1 MLLYVYLRADTAEG
15 ALLAMH
21 QENKITSCTKSVG
34 WRQQDESAAVFSA
47 HAAPRALFSI
57 RVERDDGH
65 RRLWK
70 YINELEKFPEIM
82 CENHIFS
89 QNGPKIEYRITIR
102 MRVGINVRAGSPL
115 EVVGVVTDLHTR
127 MDRMSG

>member
-1 MLLYVYLRADTAEG
+1 
-15 ALLAMH
+15 MH

-47 HAAPRALFSI
+47 HAAPRALVSI

-70 YINELEKFPEIM
+70 CINELEKVPEIM
-82 CENHIFS
+82 RENPIFS
-89 QNGPKIEYRITIR
+89 QNGPKIEYRNRISKR
-102 MRVGINVRAGSPL
+102 MWVGVNGRAGSPL

>member
-1 MLLYVYLRADTAEG
+1 
-15 ALLAMH
+15 MH

-70 YINELEKFPEIM
+70 CINELEKVPEII
-82 CENHIFS
+82 CENRIFS
-89 QNGPKIEYRITIR
+89 QNVPKIVHR
-102 MRVGINVRAGSPL
+102 
-115 EVVGVVTDLHTR
+115 
-127 MDRMSG
+127 

>member
-1 MLLYVYLRADTAEG
+1 
-15 ALLAMH
+15 MH

-47 HAAPRALFSI
+47 HAAPRALVSI

-70 YINELEKFPEIM
+70 CINELEKVPEIM
-82 CENHIFS
+82 RENPIFS
-89 QNGPKIEYRITIR
+89 QNGP
-102 MRVGINVRAGSPL
+102 
-115 EVVGVVTDLHTR
+115 VVSSRECIAATNEEKKEQQNSICKTCTNCDL
-127 MDRMSG
+127 